1 MSIFD
6 FLGGLFPGLFE
17 KVVCEHN
24 AAKMKKCGKTD
35 CIKISIFFIYF
46 FRKIWRHFFC
56 HSNIMTSDDK
66 KMQKNANIFH
76 DVYATLKLVTKIIS
90 INIY

>member
-24 AAKMKKCGKTD
+24 AAKMKKSGK
-35 CIKISIFFIYF
+35 
-46 FRKIWRHFFC
+46 
-56 HSNIMTSDDK
+56 N
-66 KMQKNANIFH
+66 
-76 DVYATLKLVTKIIS
+76 
-90 INIY
+90 